1 MSAQVK
7 HLSIRNVTPQLSEA
21 LDNERIKL
29 GMSLNST
36 VLYLLTES
44 LGLSESLKPKSNG
57 LGQLAGGWTDE
68 EFEEFNDSTS
78 LTKSIDDDMW
88 R

>member
-1 MSAQVK
+1 MK

-44 LGLSESLKPKSNG
+44 LGLSEALKPKSNG

-78 LTKSIDDDMW
+78 LTRSIDDDMW